1 MNLWLVGLL
10 RAAWIAGTLPIL
22 IASVPS
28 SRLCWFRDTLL
39 GFAKRGKTLQS
50 SSKRFTVPQRFFRH
64 FYWVAVVWTTLLL
77 GSTWMYANYT
87 AQLVSEVSEPLLYS
101 NIASYLTGGSHI
113 SSWSKSHST
122 SIKQRLMIWRS
133 VFLLLLMEVQVLR
146 RLVET
151 IYVFN
156 YSPSARMH
164 ILGYLTGLLGK
175 NQMPAIEIHL
185 WEFVNPLMK
194 LGWCQWIG
202 AAIFCWGWIHQ
213 QRCHSIL
220 VSFTISEG
228 SLRDHTEQV
237 DEYVIPHGDWFE
249 IVSSPHYL
257 AEIVIYAGVVVASGG
272 ADLTIWLLFAFA
284 VANLVF
290 AAAET
295 HRWYLRKFD
304 NYPSNRLAV
313 IPFLY

>member
-122 SIKQRLMIWRS
+122 SIKQRFMIWRS

-164 ILGYLTGLLGK
+164 ILGYLTGLLSSMLVLWLPVEEQISPYGYFL
-175 NQMPAIEIHL
+175 HL
-185 WEFVNPLMK
+185 RWRIWCLQPQKHIGGTFVN
-194 LGWCQWIG
+194 
-202 AAIFCWGWIHQ
+202 
-213 QRCHSIL
+213 
-220 VSFTISEG
+220 
-228 SLRDHTEQV
+228 
-237 DEYVIPHGDWFE
+237 
-249 IVSSPHYL
+249 
-257 AEIVIYAGVVVASGG
+257 
-272 ADLTIWLLFAFA
+272 LTITQATGLLLFHFFTEPMKKK
-284 VANLVF
+284 N
-290 AAAET
+290 
-295 HRWYLRKFD
+295 
-304 NYPSNRLAV
+304 
-313 IPFLY
+313 